1 MKKKVLAVAFAL
13 LAAVLYALNV
23 PLSKVLSQNVSATM
37 MAALLYLGAG
47 IGLFIY
53 GGISK
58 LVVKGKKDAPL
69 TKKDLPFVILM
80 VVLDIAAP
88 ILLMFGLRLTT
99 ASNAAL
105 LNNFE
110 IVATTVIALVV
121 FKEVVSKKLW
131 IAILIITVSGI
142 ILTFEGEG
150 SFTFNEGSLLIL
162 GACICWG
169 FENNCTRKISNK
181 SVTDIVVIK
190 GIFSG
195 LGSLVV
201 AFAVGETFPQI
212 QYVIYALLLGFVAY
226 GLSIKFYITA
236 QKDLGAAK
244 TSAYYSVAPFVGV
257 LFGVLFLSEVPKLN
271 FYIALALMI
280 IATII
285 MVYDSLTVE
294 HKHVHEHTH
303 THEHRH
309 GDLVHTHEHTHQHC
323 HVHTHKKENDEHEH
337 NQKKL
342 SEHNHTHATL

>member
-1 MKKKVLAVAFAL
+1 MKKKVLAVVFAL
-13 LAAVLYALNV
+13 AAAALYALNI

-37 MAALLYLGAG
+37 TAALLYLGAG
-47 IGLFIY
+47 VGLFLY
-53 GGISK
+53 GCISK
-58 LVVKGKKDAPL
+58 LVVKGKKEKPL

-110 IVATTVIALVV
+110 IVATTVIALVI
-121 FKEVVSKKLW
+121 FKETVSKKLW
-131 IAILIITVSGI
+131 VAIFIITLSGI

-150 SFTFNEGSLLIL
+150 SLVFNEGSLLIL
-162 GACICWG
+162 GACVCWG

-190 GIFSG
+190 GVFSG

-201 AFAVGETFPQI
+201 AFLVGESFPQM
-212 QYVIYALLLGFVAY
+212 QYVAYTMLLGFVAY

-244 TSAYYSVAPFVGV
+244 TSAYYSVAPFIGIV
-257 LFGVLFLSEVPKLN
+257 FGVVFLSETPKLN

-280 IATII
+280 VATVI
-285 MVYDSLTVE
+285 MVYDSFTLE
-294 HKHVHEHTH
+294 HKHAHMHTH

-309 GDLVHTHEHTHQHC
+309 GDLVHTHEHTHEHS
-323 HVHTHKKENDEHEH
+323 HFHTHKTENDGHLH
-337 NQKKL
+337 NHKNIK
-342 SEHNHTHATL
+342 EHNHTHAVT

>member
-1 MKKKVLAVAFAL
+1 MKKKVLAVVFAL
-13 LAAVLYALNV
+13 AAAALYALNI

-37 MAALLYLGAG
+37 TAALLYLGAG
-47 IGLFIY
+47 VGLFLY
-53 GGISK
+53 GCISK
-58 LVVKGKKDAPL
+58 LVVKGKKEKPL

-110 IVATTVIALVV
+110 IVATTVIALVI
-121 FKEVVSKKLW
+121 FKETVSKKLW
-131 IAILIITVSGI
+131 VAIFIITLSGI

-150 SFTFNEGSLLIL
+150 SLVFNEGSLLIL
-162 GACICWG
+162 GACVCWG

-190 GIFSG
+190 GVFSG

-201 AFAVGETFPQI
+201 AFLVGESFPQM
-212 QYVIYALLLGFVAY
+212 QYVAYTMLLGFVAY

-244 TSAYYSVAPFVGV
+244 TSAYYSVAPIIGIV
-257 LFGVLFLSEVPKLN
+257 FGVVILSETPKLN

-280 IATII
+280 VATVI
-285 MVYDSLTVE
+285 MVYDSFTLE
-294 HKHVHEHTH
+294 HKHAHMHTH

-309 GDLVHTHEHTHQHC
+309 GDLVHTHEHTHEHS
-323 HVHTHKKENDEHEH
+323 HFHTHKTENDGHLH
-337 NQKKL
+337 NHKNIK
-342 SEHNHTHATL
+342 EHNHTHAVT